1 MAGAAP
7 LRIDQRPPL
16 TSPAARQMATAGS
29 NTNQITINAAPGMD
43 PQAVARA
50 VSAELDRRDRAQTA
64 RRRSSLGD
72 IS

>member
-1 MAGAAP
+1 
-7 LRIDQRPPL
+7 
-16 TSPAARQMATAGS
+16 
-29 NTNQITINAAPGMD
+29 MD

-50 VSAELDRRDRAQTA
+50 VAAELDRRDRAQGA